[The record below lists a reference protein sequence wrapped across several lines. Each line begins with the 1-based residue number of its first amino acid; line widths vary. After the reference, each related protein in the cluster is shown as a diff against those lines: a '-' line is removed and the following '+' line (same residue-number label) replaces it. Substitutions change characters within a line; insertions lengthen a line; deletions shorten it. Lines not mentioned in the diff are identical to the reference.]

1 MDINISPIQ
10 SNNIENEPTSSLSCS
25 SSFSSNSSSSS
36 ISTLTDYENYV
47 IKANVCKM
55 LSRELSLPEMVIDEK
70 DIVEPP
76 TEYGLSNSDVI
87 IPSYYHLDKD
97 PSKILG
103 IDYFNIIKDDI
114 RNYRT
119 LNKYQL
125 EYIKD
130 LTHEYKNEL
139 IEIFNECIKVFNEL
153 MK

>member
-10 SNNIENEPTSSLSCS
+10 SNNIENEPTSSLSS
-25 SSFSSNSSSSS
+25 SSSSSSS
-36 ISTLTDYENYV
+36 ISTLNDYENYV
-47 IKANVCKM
+47 IKANVCKI
-55 LSRELSLPEMVIDEK
+55 LSRELSLPEMVIDET

-114 RNYRT
+114 RNYRI

-139 IEIFNECIKVFNEL
+139 IEIFNECIKAFNEL